1 MQRGNS
7 WNSLCS
13 TSPCPTSASTDQLNL
28 PVVLR
33 VIGWPRIRR
42 LSKIAISADMA
53 VPKKKTSKSKRDKR
67 RATWR
72 HKAVIEAQ
80 KALSLGKS
88 ILTGRSTFVYPTAE
102 EEEEES

>member
-1 MQRGNS
+1 LGIVLTFVLVEVNG
-7 WNSLCS
+7 SL
-13 TSPCPTSASTDQLNL
+13 
-28 PVVLR
+28 
-33 VIGWPRIRR
+33 RIKR
-42 LSKIAISADMA
+42 LSRIAISAIMA

-72 HKAVIEAQ
+72 HKAAVEAK

-102 EEEEES
+102 DEEAEE